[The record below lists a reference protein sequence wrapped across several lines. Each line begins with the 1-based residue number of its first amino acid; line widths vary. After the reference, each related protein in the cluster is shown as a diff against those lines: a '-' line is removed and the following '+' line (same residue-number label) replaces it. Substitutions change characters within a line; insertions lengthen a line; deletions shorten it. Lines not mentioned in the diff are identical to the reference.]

1 MSRFAAC
8 HAFQALT
15 PCSSNAMCSS
25 FAIGASGVPIRIFSG
40 MQVIC
45 NGMSGSQ
52 RYGRLAGGGRPLF
65 GQYLGVETSPS
76 SSAMLVGRRS
86 HTLVRGS
93 AGTTRRCRLLGS
105 DRSSGAERDTGRT
118 LESAILPNISWL
130 HVIFAASMVFLRAAK
145 DHKSAES
152 AQRKMSSG
160 GGTLL
165 RLDSHKCRYPSFLR
179 PSCSVPRRRSDG
191 PISIWLIGYYAG
203 MRNNSVIDD
212 RR

>member
-1 MSRFAAC
+1 MPRVPGVN
-8 HAFQALT
+8 ALLEQ
-15 PCSSNAMCSS
+15 CDVLVVRHRS
-25 FAIGASGVPIRIFSG
+25 IWVPIRIFSG

-52 RYGRLAGGGRPLF
+52 RYGRLAGGADPFL

-118 LESAILPNISWL
+118 LELAILPNISWL
-130 HVIFAASMVFLRAAK
+130 HVIFAASMVSCAR
-145 DHKSAES
+145 
-152 AQRKMSSG
+152 RK
-160 GGTLL
+160 
-165 RLDSHKCRYPSFLR
+165 RPQKCRKRAKENVLRRRNVAAPRQSQVLLSIFLR

-203 MRNNSVIDD
+203 MRDNSVIDD